1 MIEESGYWHGRWG
14 PQMQNGPEQHNH
26 YYIETMARH
35 NDILSRWRFYGS
47 SNYTMYTYGDWKL
60 STTGN

>member
-35 NDILSRWRFYGS
+35 NDILSR
-47 SNYTMYTYGDWKL
+47 
-60 STTGN
+60 